1 MDSFF
6 GIGFPELMVI
16 LVLAGLVMG
25 PHRIRQVARTL
36 GRLTAQ
42 LQGISREFARQLNSE
57 LDSLDDDGQM
67 KATVKEMRDLQR
79 EVQSLRQELHEA
91 PKAFIQ
97 EGKEAMKEGKQAVE
111 EGKAILDGRIPTY
124 KPVSRRPEDGEN
136 GTTSPGASKPLPK
149 AIEVPE
155 DQE

>member
-6 GIGFPELMVI
+6 GIGFAELMVI

-25 PHRIRQVARTL
+25 PHRIREVARTL
-36 GRLTAQ
+36 GRWTAQ

-67 KATVKEMRDLQR
+67 KATMKEMRDLQR
-79 EVQSLRQELHEA
+79 EVKSLREEMSQV
-91 PKAFIQ
+91 PRAFIQ
-97 EGKEAMKEGKQAVE
+97 ESKESVQDLVD
-111 EGKAILDGRIPTY
+111 EGKAALDGRKTTY
-124 KPVSRRPEDGEN
+124 KPVSRPPEEREN
-136 GTTSPGASKPLPK
+136 GSAQPNTPNPLPK
-149 AIEVPE
+149 PLDIPE

>member
-6 GIGFPELMVI
+6 GIGFAELIVS

-42 LQGISREFARQLNSE
+42 LQGISREFARQLNAE
-57 LDSLDDDGQM
+57 LDSLDDGGE
-67 KATVKEMRDLQR
+67 VKTTMQEVREMRR
-79 EVQSLRQELHEA
+79 ELQSLRQELNQV

-97 EGKEAMKEGKQAVE
+97 DTKDAVE
-111 EGKAILDGRIPTY
+111 EGRAVLDGKEPTY
-124 KPVSRRPEDGEN
+124 KPVSRPKEEQEN
-136 GTTSPGASKPLPK
+136 GRPNHLPK
-149 AIEVPE
+149 AVDVPE